1 MKQPRNIMKKR
12 LSEEECDHG
21 LTAIYEMH
29 DGAIVNKCASCP
41 FSYVLT
47 DEEAVE
53 HRRLM
58 GEDDDKN

>member
-1 MKQPRNIMKKR
+1 MKKR